1 MNADFLKVVIVAV
14 ALLFFL
20 IKLAPKLTPLNRNL
34 ICIGLFLLLFA
45 GILDFTDNIVAFNEV
60 AILGRLDPYHDLLED
75 QLGDSLGLI
84 LVFFG
89 SFRELLRKK
98 Q

>member
-1 MNADFLKVVIVAV
+1 MNVDFLKVIIVSA
-14 ALLFFL
+14 AILFFL
-20 IKLAPKLTPLNRNL
+20 IKLAPRLTPVNRNL

-45 GILDFTDNIVAFNEV
+45 GILDFTDNV
-60 AILGRLDPYHDLLED
+60 AIFDELPVLGRLDPYHDVLED

-84 LVFFG
+84 LVFIG
-89 SFRELLRKK
+89 SFRELLRKR

>member
-1 MNADFLKVVIVAV
+1 MNADFLKVVIVTV

-20 IKLAPKLTPLNRNL
+20 IKLAPKLTPLSRNL
-34 ICIGLFLLLFA
+34 ICIGLFLLLFS
-45 GILDFTDNIVAFNEV
+45 GILDFTDNIAFFDEV
-60 AILGRLDPYHDLLED
+60 PVLGRSDPYHDMLED

-89 SFRELLRKK
+89 SFRELLKK
-98 Q
+98 RQ